1 MTQEAPQSPEAR
13 RRLATARARLG
24 RHLDRIRSRSYGL
37 VVVKRVVSGVYAEG
51 FTHAG
56 NLAFMALLT
65 LFPFFI
71 VLAALAQVVG
81 QTESG
86 LSAVSLFL
94 QNIPPSVA
102 DTLEAPIASVLSAR
116 TGSLLWIGALVGLW
130 TTASF
135 IETVREILRQAYGT
149 PYGRP
154 FYEYRLYSIGLIIL
168 AVAVALL
175 GFTLQ
180 FVLTGIEQA
189 IRNLFPVLEGY
200 RLLISISRIVPG
212 FVIFGSLYLVFWSL
226 TPRSYRSRVY
236 PKWPGALLV
245 TVWWIGTTALM
256 PLVLSMLIS
265 YDLTY
270 GSLAGVMLALIFFYI
285 IGFGVVFG
293 AQLNAALAE
302 VPETEIREK
311 AADAE
316 KAAEEKQ
323 IEEP

>member
-13 RRLATARARLG
+13 RRLATARAQLG
-24 RHLDRIRSRSYGL
+24 RHIERIRKRSYWW
-37 VVVKRVVSGVYAEG
+37 VVLKRVVSGVYAEG

-56 NLAFMALLT
+56 NLAFMALLA

-71 VLAALAQVVG
+71 VLAALAQLAG
-81 QTESG
+81 QTEDG
-86 LSAVSLFL
+86 LSAVALFL
-94 QNIPPSVA
+94 ENVPPSVA
-102 DTLEAPIASVLSAR
+102 DTLEDPIASVLSAR

-154 FYEYRLYSIGLIIL
+154 FYEYRLYSIGMIIV
-168 AVAVALL
+168 AVIVALL
-175 GFTLQ
+175 GFALQ

-189 IRNLFPVLEGY
+189 IQNLFPILEDY
-200 RLLISISRIVPG
+200 RFIVSVSRIVPA
-212 FVIFGSLYLVFWSL
+212 FAIFGALYMVFWSL
-226 TPRSYRSRVY
+226 TPRRYRPRAY

-245 TVWWIGTTALM
+245 TVWWLGTTALM
-256 PLVLSMLIS
+256 PVVLSMLVS

-285 IGFGVVFG
+285 IGLGVVFG

-302 VPETEIREK
+302 VPETEIKEE
-311 AADAE
+311 AAGADN
-316 KAAEEKQ
+316 AAGEEQ

>member
-94 QNIPPSVA
+94 Q
-102 DTLEAPIASVLSAR
+102 
-116 TGSLLWIGALVGLW
+116 
-130 TTASF
+130 
-135 IETVREILRQAYGT
+135 ILRQAYGT

-189 IRNLFPVLEGY
+189 IRNLFPVLESY
-200 RLLISISRIVPG
+200 RFLISISRIVPG

-311 AADAE
+311 AADAK